1 LPARNKNGVDV
12 TGNDQECSWFE
23 LSGQLHLPS
32 CHWLEWW
39 NPNSANPSVMQ
50 IINHSSTS
58 HTLSTKVLDL
68 RNNRTW
74 VFTGV
79 YGPQGILEKRM
90 FIRELKQLSQSA
102 SPQWLI
108 LGNFNLLYQE
118 SDKYSGPID
127 RNMIHRFRRALNH
140 MEVKEIQLSGKK
152 FTWSNRH
159 SNPTMSRIDHAF
171 ASVRWERWY
180 PKPLLQ
186 TLSSSTSDHCPLM
199 ISPLCPPYVRPRFRF
214 ESFWTA
220 MPGFQ
225 EVVAEAWHRGI
236 PTTINPLTSLHIK
249 LSRTS
254 KALKTWSKTLLPQS
268 KIAMAVCRE
277 VIHQLEIAQESRSLS
292 PREHQLINFLKNR
305 LLGLA
310 AIEKCRARQKS
321 RITWVKK
328 GDANT
333 RYFQIMANIR
343 KQRNFIHYLQM
354 DNGIAVTQSE
364 KQHTI
369 FDHYLKHIG
378 TYVPRACSLN
388 FSELNWQPRDLQHL
402 NLPFSEQ
409 EIKNAI
415 YNTPKEKAP
424 GLDGYIGS
432 FFT

>member
-236 PTTINPLTSLHIK
+236 PATINPLTSLHIK

-364 KQHTI
+364 KQH
-369 FDHYLKHIG
+369 
-378 TYVPRACSLN
+378 
-388 FSELNWQPRDLQHL
+388 
-402 NLPFSEQ
+402 NL
-409 EIKNAI
+409 
-415 YNTPKEKAP
+415 
-424 GLDGYIGS
+424 
-432 FFT
+432 